1 MPELAMDR
9 HRRHFATHPEMVAWR
24 VECVTL
30 GHSFSTQGENEQQ
43 LYVPRGASLVEFQEA
58 VRNRPGLYRLIQ
70 SNQAGQDLTGHVAY
84 VEIHSRN
91 VGGDTQHF
99 SADRAYALADR
110 MARTNEHCL
119 SLVANLTDRL
129 MTTHVQLQTG
139 SARLLEAA
147 TGAIKVTTGIE
158 RIERD
163 KQLDVAEMC
172 ERIVDAIEE
181 REPDESAPA
190 VPEHWIVAL
199 SNSPVGKTVNTF
211 LNLYAQTMAQ
221 QLARKHAQK
230 KSEE

>member
-1 MPELAMDR
+1 MPELAIDR
-9 HRRHFATHPEMVAWR
+9 YRRHFATHPDMVAWR

-30 GHSFSTQGENEQQ
+30 GHSFSTVTDNEQP
-43 LYVPRGASLVEFQEA
+43 LYIPRGASLVEFQEA
-58 VRNRPGLYRLIQ
+58 VRHRPGLYRLVQ
-70 SNQAGQDLTGHVAY
+70 TNQAGQDLPGHVAY

-91 VGGDTQHF
+91 VGGDTQQF

-163 KQLDVAEMC
+163 KIDMGEMC
-172 ERIVDAIEE
+172 QRIVEAIEE
-181 REPDESAPA
+181 REQDESGPVA
-190 VPEHWIVAL
+190 PEHWIVAL
-199 SNSPVGKTVNTF
+199 SNSPIGKTMNTF
-211 LNLYAQTMAQ
+211 LNLYAQSMAQ
-221 QLARKHAQK
+221 QLARKHSKA